1 MTRRDAA
8 GTRRRL
14 ATGTHRRLAAG
25 LGLLVL
31 SLSVAPLYPRIGG
44 VRPFVL
50 SMPFSMFWLVLLI
63 AAVFFAFLALFLS
76 EREEDEA
83 LDREYR
89 GTSVGEPERG
99 RPGAAKE
106 S

>member
-14 ATGTHRRLAAG
+14 AAG
-25 LGLLVL
+25 LGFVVLL
-31 SLSVAPLYPRIGG
+31 LSVAPLYPRIGT
-44 VRPFVL
+44 VRPFAL

-63 AAVFFAFLALFLS
+63 AVVFFSYLALFLS

-89 GTSVGEPERG
+89 GAAGGESGRD
-99 RPGAAKE
+99 RPGAAE
-106 S
+106 EP

>member
-8 GTRRRL
+8 ATRRRP
-14 ATGTHRRLAAG
+14 AAGTRRRLAAG

-31 SLSVAPLYPRIGG
+31 LLSVAPLYPRIGG
-44 VRPFVL
+44 VRPFVF

-63 AAVFFAFLALFLS
+63 AAVFFTFLALFLS

-89 GTSVGEPERG
+89 SAGESERNPPDAPEGT
-99 RPGAAKE
+99 
-106 S
+106 

>member
-1 MTRRDAA
+1 MSRRLATA
-8 GTRRRL
+8 TRRRL
-14 ATGTHRRLAAG
+14 ATATRRRLAAG

-31 SLSVAPLYPRIGG
+31 CLSVAPLYPRIGG

-83 LDREYR
+83 LDHEYR
-89 GTSVGEPERG
+89 GARVGEPERDG
-99 RPGAAKE
+99 PSAAKE